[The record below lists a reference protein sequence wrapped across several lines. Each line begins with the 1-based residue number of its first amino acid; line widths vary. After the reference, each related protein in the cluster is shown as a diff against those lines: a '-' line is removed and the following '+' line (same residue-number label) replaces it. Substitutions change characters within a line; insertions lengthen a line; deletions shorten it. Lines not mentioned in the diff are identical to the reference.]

1 MVFLKGLI
9 FIFANIFVG
18 YIFIF
23 ALKAFLFYPTKP
35 KYYHGKKIPFTP
47 GFLYRKQT
55 WLINKLQSLLDDY
68 IAYTQDFSK
77 NSKVTK
83 WEDKVYDK
91 SWEKFEFFEKPR
103 FIPSS
108 IKTMMHYYASLFVF
122 EFSRQFLRNFV
133 PYLMERYNVQK
144 YVDLA
149 DKKLD
154 VDLILDF
161 YNKKIEKYMLYAL
174 LAINGTIGLFNMIV
188 YLIIH

>member
-1 MVFLKGLI
+1 MIFLKGLI

-18 YIFIF
+18 YLLIFLI
-23 ALKAFLFYPTKP
+23 KAVLFYPKKA
-35 KYYHGKKIPFTP
+35 KYYGEKKIPFTP
-47 GFLYRKQT
+47 GLLYRKQE
-55 WLINKLQSLLDDY
+55 WLINKLQALLDDY
-68 IAYTQDFSK
+68 IAYTRDYSK
-77 NSKVTK
+77 NSKITE

-133 PYLMERYNVQK
+133 PYLMEKYNVQK

-149 DKKLD
+149 DKKLN

-161 YNKKIEKYMLYAL
+161 YNKKIEKYVLYAL
-174 LAINGTIGLFNMIV
+174 LVINGTIGLFNMIIYFIV
-188 YLIIH
+188 H